1 MTNPIHRCKI
11 HCHTIDPNKMDVLGI
26 EEDKGKWMS
35 FAFHIGTVVGCKLS
49 TDEEDLLPFGC
60 TTIFTEQG
68 DTYIIDTP
76 YEEFEEKFIQ
86 YHENEEAGSRNKEA
100 SL

>member
-1 MTNPIHRCKI
+1 MSSVIHRCKI
-11 HCHTIDPNKMDVLGI
+11 HCHTIDPDKMDLMGM
-26 EEDKGKWMS
+26 EEDRGKWMPFS
-35 FAFHIGTVVGCKLS
+35 FHMGTVVACKLS
-49 TDEEDLLPFGC
+49 SDEEDLLPFGC

-76 YEEFEEKFIQ
+76 YEEFEESFVR
-86 YHENEEAGSRNKEA
+86 YNEEPGSSSREA